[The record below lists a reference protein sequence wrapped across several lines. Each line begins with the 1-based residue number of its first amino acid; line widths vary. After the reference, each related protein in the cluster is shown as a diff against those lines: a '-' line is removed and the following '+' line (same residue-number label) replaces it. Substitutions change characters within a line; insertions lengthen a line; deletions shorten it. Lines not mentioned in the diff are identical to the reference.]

1 VAEDAGISNV
11 AISCTASKLLLLCCD
26 ESCGSG
32 VDGEAT
38 GDVYVGM
45 RTGVE
50 LSKRV

>member
-1 VAEDAGISNV
+1 MAEDAGISNV
-11 AISCTASKLLLLCCD
+11 AISCTASKLLLFCCD

-38 GDVYVGM
+38 GDVGM

-50 LSKRV
+50 FSKRV